1 MNKCYSL
8 HPWEE
13 EPENI
18 FCYLQ
23 NWRNSIGIRFAEL
36 SSYGLVAVEED
47 LTAASSLET
56 NSFVSFIVTTCT
68 VCFPPI

>member
-13 EPENI
+13 EPEI
-18 FCYLQ
+18 YFVIY
-23 NWRNSIGIRFAEL
+23 RIGGILFAEV
-36 SSYGLVAVEED
+36 SAYGLVAIDEN
-47 LTAASSLET
+47 LTAAPSLET
-56 NSFVSFIVTTCT
+56 NSIVFFIVATCT